1 MLFLGIKETT
11 REYRLKKW
19 ADIIAEQR
27 KSGLSIKAFCTD
39 RDLSQHAFFY
49 WLRLLRTEISK
60 EKPLVQ
66 AVAAPAFV
74 PLSSAEPHIVA
85 ADKISLHYG
94 AFQMLQKGLTTTIF
108 CSPYTATS
116 LSYIMKMECFP

>member
-39 RDLSQHAFFY
+39 RDLIQHAFFY
-49 WLRLLRTEISK
+49 WLRLLRAEISK

-85 ADKISLHYG
+85 ADKLSLHYG
-94 AFQMLQKGLTTTIF
+94 AFQIDVEMRTSPELLQKTLQI
-108 CSPYTATS
+108 
-116 LSYIMKMECFP
+116 LSRVQPSC

>member
-85 ADKISLHYG
+85 ADKLSLHYG
-94 AFQMLQKGLTTTIF
+94 AFQIDVEMHTSPELLQKTLQI
-108 CSPYTATS
+108 
-116 LSYIMKMECFP
+116 LSRVQPSC

>member
-49 WLRLLRTEISK
+49 WLRLLREEISK

-85 ADKISLHYG
+85 ADKLSLHYG
-94 AFQMLQKGLTTTIF
+94 AFQIDVEMHTSPELLQKTLQI
-108 CSPYTATS
+108 
-116 LSYIMKMECFP
+116 LSRVQPLC

>member
-49 WLRLLRTEISK
+49 WLRLLRAEISK
-60 EKPLVQ
+60 EKPLAP
-66 AVAAPAFV
+66 AVTAPAFV

-85 ADKISLHYG
+85 ADKLSLHYG
-94 AFQMLQKGLTTTIF
+94 AFQIDVEMRTSPELLQKTLQI
-108 CSPYTATS
+108 
-116 LSYIMKMECFP
+116 LSRVQPSC